1 MENVEC
7 IVKEAAPRD
16 VGRGVIRI
24 DPVLAEKM
32 QISAGQALQMIGRRR
47 TAAIYWPGYANDR
60 GTGVARLDGSTR
72 RNAGVSIDDKI
83 EIKKIEIKKGTRIEF
98 APIQN
103 LRISGG
109 ENHLKNILLGRVLT
123 KGDFIEIP
131 VMNQRIVLVVSKISP
146 QTDAI
151 IMDDTTAVSVSQKPV
166 KDVKQEVFERIRYE
180 DIGGLTDEIQKVREM
195 IELPMKHPELFK
207 RLGISPPK
215 GVLLHG
221 PPGTGKTLLAK
232 AVATETESHFIS
244 VSGPEFMSK
253 FYGESEQRIRQIFEE
268 AKENSPSIIFID
280 EIDSIAPKRSETMG
294 EVERRVVAQL
304 LSNLDGLTDRGD
316 VVVIGATNR
325 VDALDPALRRGGRF
339 DREIEIGIP
348 NKSGREEILLIHT
361 RGMPLGDDVDLDH
374 LSSITHGFVGADLEQ
389 LTKESAMGAIRK
401 ILPKINLE
409 DDVIPVS
416 VLNELKVTQDDFDH
430 ALLDIHPSALREV
443 LVETPNISWNDVG
456 GLIQEKREIQHSI
469 ELPLKHAKFFNH
481 MGANQPKGILL
492 FGPPGTG
499 KTLLAK
505 AVASET
511 QANFISIKGPE
522 LLSKWVGES
531 EKGIR
536 EIFRKARQAAPAI
549 IFFDEID
556 SIAPIRG
563 KSFDSGVT
571 ERMISQFLTELDGLE
586 ELKGVVVIAAT
597 NRPDMIDPA
606 LLRPGRFDKIIN
618 IGLPDEAARLEI
630 FKIHSNKIPLAD
642 DVDLQKL
649 SAKTENFSG
658 ADISA
663 LCNEAVMI
671 AVEDYLPDLEQ
682 EIPED
687 KMSTCTVSVQNFE
700 DAYRKLLSTRKAGRI
715 ISPSE
720 RTHAMQEEIDRV
732 SFL

>member
-1 MENVEC
+1 MDTFETT
-7 IVKEAAPRD
+7 IKEAAPRD
-16 VGRGVIRI
+16 VGRGIIRL
-24 DPVLAEKM
+24 DPVIADEM
-32 QISAGQALQMIGRRR
+32 NITAGQALQIIGQRR
-47 TAAIYWPGYANDR
+47 TAAIYWPGYSNDR
-60 GTGVARLDGSTR
+60 GTGIARIDGSTR
-72 RNAGVSIDDKI
+72 RNAGIGIDDRVELKVI
-83 EIKKIEIKKGTRIEF
+83 EPKDGVKIEF
-98 APIQN
+98 APVEN
-103 LRISGG
+103 LRIQGG
-109 ENHLKNILLGRVLT
+109 ENHLKHLLLGRVLT

-131 VMNQRIVLVVSKISP
+131 VYNQRIVLVVSKISP
-146 QTDAI
+146 QAEAI
-151 IMDDTTAVSVSQKPV
+151 IMHDSTSVNISQNPV
-166 KDVKQEVFERIRYE
+166 KNVKQESFERIRYE

-207 RLGISPPK
+207 RLGISPPR

-253 FYGESEQRIRQIFEE
+253 FYGESEKRIRQIFEE

-294 EVERRVVAQL
+294 EVERRVVAQI
-304 LSNLDGLTDRGD
+304 LSNMDGLSQRGD

-325 VDALDPALRRGGRF
+325 VNSLDPALRRGGRF

-348 NKSGREEILLIHT
+348 NKNGREEILLIHT
-361 RGMPLGDDVDLDH
+361 RGMPLGDDVDLSH
-374 LSSITHGFVGADLEQ
+374 LAEVTHGFVGADLEQ
-389 LTKESAMGAIRK
+389 LAKEAAMGALRK

-409 DDVIPVS
+409 AGIIPVE
-416 VLNELKVTQDDFDH
+416 VLEELKVSQNDFSD

-443 LVETPNISWNDVG
+443 FVEVPNVGWKDIG
-456 GLIQEKREIQHSI
+456 GLIQEKTEIQQSI
-469 ELPLKHAKFFNH
+469 ELPLKHSEFFKH

-492 FGPPGTG
+492 YGPPGTG

-505 AVASET
+505 AVAHET

-536 EIFRKARQAAPAI
+536 EVFRKARQAAPAI

-606 LLRPGRFDKIIN
+606 LLRPGRFDKLIS
-618 IGLPDEAARLEI
+618 IG
-630 FKIHSNKIPLAD
+630 
-642 DVDLQKL
+642 
-649 SAKTENFSG
+649 
-658 ADISA
+658 
-663 LCNEAVMI
+663 M
-671 AVEDYLPDLEQ
+671 PDLEAREAILKSIQ
-682 EIPED
+682 
-687 KMSTCTVSVQNFE
+687 
-700 DAYRKLLSTRKAGRI
+700 R
-715 ISPSE
+715 ISP
-720 RTHAMQEEIDRV
+720 
-732 SFL
+732 

>member
-1 MENVEC
+1 MDNIEC
-7 IVKEAAPRD
+7 IVKEAAQRD
-16 VGRGVIRI
+16 VGRGSIRI
-24 DPVLAEKM
+24 DPALAEKM
-32 QISAGQALQMIGRRR
+32 QMSAGQALQIIGQRR

-60 GTGVARLDGSTR
+60 GTGIARLDGSTR
-72 RNAGVSIDDKI
+72 RNAGIGIDDKI
-83 EIKKIEIKKGTRIEF
+83 VIKKIEPKTGARIEF
-98 APIQN
+98 APVRD

-109 ENHLKNILLGRVLT
+109 ETHLKHLLIGRVLT
-123 KGDFIEIP
+123 QGDFIEIP
-131 VMNQRIVLVVSKISP
+131 VYNQRIVLVVSKISP
-146 QTDAI
+146 QSDAI
-151 IMDDTTAVSVSQKPV
+151 IMDDSTTVSISQKPV
-166 KDVKQEVFERIRYE
+166 RDVKQESFERIRYE

-207 RLGISPPK
+207 KLGISPPK

-221 PPGTGKTLLAK
+221 SPGTGKTLLAK

-304 LSNLDGLTDRGD
+304 LSNLDGLTDRGN

-325 VDALDPALRRGGRF
+325 LEALDPALRRGGRF

-348 NKSGREEILLIHT
+348 NKTGREEILLIHT
-361 RGMPLGDDVDLDH
+361 RGMPLGEDVDLDH
-374 LSSITHGFVGADLEQ
+374 LSAITHGFVGADLEQ
-389 LTKESAMGAIRK
+389 LTKESAMGALRK

-409 DDVIPVS
+409 DDIIPAS
-416 VLNELKVTQDDFDH
+416 VLNELKVTQADFDD
-430 ALLDIHPSALREV
+430 ALLDIQPSALREV
-443 LVETPNISWNDVG
+443 FVEIPNVSWNDVG
-456 GLIQEKREIQHSI
+456 GLIQEKREIQNSI

-505 AVASET
+505 AVANET

-571 ERMISQFLTELDGLE
+571 ERMISQFLTEMDGLE

-606 LLRPGRFDKIIN
+606 LLRPGRFDKIIS
-618 IGLPDEAARLEI
+618 IGLPDEGARFEI
-630 FKIHSNKIPLAD
+630 LKIHSARIPLAE

-649 SAKTENFSG
+649 SVKTENFSG
-658 ADISA
+658 ADLSA

-671 AVEDYLPDLEQ
+671 AIEDFLPDLGQ
-682 EIPED
+682 EIAEE
-687 KMSTCTVSVQNFE
+687 KLSTYKITVQNFE
-700 DAYRKLLSTRKAGRI
+700 DAYKKFLSTRKAGRI
-715 ISPSE
+715 ISPTD
-720 RTHAMQEEIDRV
+720 RTSAMQEEIDRV

>member
-1 MENVEC
+1 MENIEC
-7 IVKEAAPRD
+7 IVKEAVPRD

-24 DPVLAEKM
+24 DPMLAEKM
-32 QISAGQALQMIGRRR
+32 EISAGQALQIIGRRR
-47 TAAIYWPGYANDR
+47 TAAIHWPGYPNDR

-72 RNAGVSIDDKI
+72 RNAGVGIDDKI
-83 EIKKIEIKKGTRIEF
+83 EIKKIEPKTGTRIEF
-98 APIQN
+98 APVQN

-109 ENHLKNILLGRVLT
+109 ENHLKHILLGRVLT

-146 QTDAI
+146 QGDAI
-151 IMDDTTAVSVSQKPV
+151 IMDDTTAVSISQKPV
-166 KDVKQEVFERIRYE
+166 KDVKQETFERIRYE

-253 FYGESEQRIRQIFEE
+253 FYGESEERIRQIFEE

-339 DREIEIGIP
+339 DREIELGIP
-348 NKSGREEILLIHT
+348 NKFGREEILLIHT
-361 RGMPLGDDVDLDH
+361 RGMPLADDVNLDQ

-409 DDVIPVS
+409 DDIIPVS
-416 VLNELKVTQDDFDH
+416 ILNELKVTQDDFDD

-443 LVETPNISWNDVG
+443 FVEIPNVSWNDVG
-456 GLIQEKREIQHSI
+456 GLIQEKREIRHSI
-469 ELPLKHAKFFNH
+469 ELPLKHAKFFNY

-499 KTLLAK
+499 
-505 AVASET
+505 
-511 QANFISIKGPE
+511 
-522 LLSKWVGES
+522 
-531 EKGIR
+531 
-536 EIFRKARQAAPAI
+536 
-549 IFFDEID
+549 
-556 SIAPIRG
+556 
-563 KSFDSGVT
+563 
-571 ERMISQFLTELDGLE
+571 
-586 ELKGVVVIAAT
+586 
-597 NRPDMIDPA
+597 
-606 LLRPGRFDKIIN
+606 
-618 IGLPDEAARLEI
+618 
-630 FKIHSNKIPLAD
+630 
-642 DVDLQKL
+642 
-649 SAKTENFSG
+649 
-658 ADISA
+658 
-663 LCNEAVMI
+663 
-671 AVEDYLPDLEQ
+671 
-682 EIPED
+682 
-687 KMSTCTVSVQNFE
+687 
-700 DAYRKLLSTRKAGRI
+700 
-715 ISPSE
+715 
-720 RTHAMQEEIDRV
+720 
-732 SFL
+732 

>member
-1 MENVEC
+1 MDTFETS
-7 IVKEAAPRD
+7 IKEAAPRD
-16 VGRGVIRI
+16 VGRGIIRL
-24 DPVLAEKM
+24 DPDIAEKM
-32 QISAGQALQMIGRRR
+32 GITAGQALQIIGKRR

-60 GTGVARLDGSTR
+60 GTGVARIDGSTR
-72 RNAGVSIDDKI
+72 RNAGIGIDDNVELKVIEPKAGVKI
-83 EIKKIEIKKGTRIEF
+83 QF
-98 APIQN
+98 APVQN
-103 LRISGG
+103 LRIQGG
-109 ENHLKNILLGRVLT
+109 ENHLKHTLIGRVLT

-131 VMNQRIVLVVSKISP
+131 VYNQRIVLVVSKISP
-146 QTDAI
+146 QADAI
-151 IMDDTTAVSVSQKPV
+151 IMQDSTSVSISQTPV
-166 KDVKQEVFERIRYE
+166 KNVKQESFDRIRYE
-180 DIGGLTDEIQKVREM
+180 DIGGLTDEIQKVREL

-207 RLGISPPK
+207 RLGITPPR

-253 FYGESEQRIRQIFEE
+253 FYGESEKRIREIFEE

-294 EVERRVVAQL
+294 EVERRVVAQI
-304 LSNLDGLTDRGD
+304 LSNMDGLSQRGD

-325 VDALDPALRRGGRF
+325 VNSLDPALRRGGRF

-348 NKSGREEILLIHT
+348 NKHGREEIILIHT
-361 RGMPLGDDVDLDH
+361 RGMPLDDDVDLSH
-374 LSSITHGFVGADLEQ
+374 LAEVTHGFVGADLEQ
-389 LTKESAMGAIRK
+389 LAKEAAMGALRK

-409 DDVIPVS
+409 ADIIPVN
-416 VLNELKVTQDDFDH
+416 VLEELKVSQNDFSE

-443 LVETPNISWNDVG
+443 FVEVPNVGWKDVG
-456 GLIQEKREIQHSI
+456 GLIQEKAEIQQSI
-469 ELPLKHAKFFNH
+469 ELPLKHPKFFNH
-481 MGANQPKGILL
+481 MGATQPKGILL
-492 FGPPGTG
+492 YGPPGTG

-505 AVASET
+505 AVAHET

-536 EIFRKARQAAPAI
+536 EVFRKARQAAPAI

-556 SIAPIRG
+556 SIAPVRG

-586 ELKGVVVIAAT
+586 ELKGVVVIAAS

-606 LLRPGRFDKIIN
+606 LLRPGRFDKLIS
-618 IGLPDEAARLEI
+618 IGLPDLESREAILEI
-630 FKIHSNKIPLAD
+630 HTQNIPLAD
-642 DVDLQKL
+642 DVNISKL
-649 SAKTENFSG
+649 AQKTENFSG
-658 ADISA
+658 ADLAAIA
-663 LCNEAVMI
+663 NEAVMI
-671 AVEDYLPDLEQ
+671 AIENYIPKLEDLSIEEDFTNYLVNEAD
-682 EIPED
+682 
-687 KMSTCTVSVQNFE
+687 FE
-700 DAYRKLLSTRKAGRI
+700 KAYEKLLSTRKAGRI
-715 ISPSE
+715 TPSQQ
-720 RTHAMQEEIDRV
+720 TQAMQEEIDKV